1 MELKTRYQ
9 YTYFIHTYVINKK
22 RYKKYLNKLLKDES
36 FTLRIFEK
44 EKDLELYTYFLPKI
58 RNFLFKTFDLNKNKL
73 EKIEKLPNE
82 TKLAILSEY
91 PSLTFE
97 YNLKQDMQGK
107 TIDENSIFF
116 KIQKI
121 GVVCFNTGICF
132 LYIKTNIEGT
142 NKFEDLLNFNY
153 KFKDINQEC
162 YTLKNY
168 ENIKVQADCFDDI
181 KELKEFISNITGP
194 NFDALKINL
203 DVDRFYTYSYECIDQ
218 SEWNNTKDFDNIKN
232 EFLKFINIMPNDKGM
247 NIDDNGSV
255 KIIPKEKFSKFG
267 ISKAGV
273 TLFNSDIDIAN
284 YTTLPYEFENSYFYT
299 YILALYLKVYIK
311 QIDYNFKKGKNLKK
325 TRQDFIDFTKSLW
338 IQEITTEDMGSL
350 LYVTMKQVL
359 EIEQLYI
366 EVKNQ
371 YDLLYREAKIDKTEK
386 TLTLILV
393 ILGITMIFNILNWI
407 YMIFLTK

>member
-1 MELKTRYQ
+1 M
-9 YTYFIHTYVINKK
+9 
-22 RYKKYLNKLLKDES
+22 
-36 FTLRIFEK
+36 
-44 EKDLELYTYFLPKI
+44 
-58 RNFLFKTFDLNKNKL
+58 
-73 EKIEKLPNE
+73 
-82 TKLAILSEY
+82 
-91 PSLTFE
+91 
-97 YNLKQDMQGK
+97 
-107 TIDENSIFF
+107 
-116 KIQKI
+116 
-121 GVVCFNTGICF
+121 CFNTGICF
-132 LYIKTNIEGT
+132 LYIKTNIEDT

-168 ENIKVQADCFDDI
+168 ENIRVQADCFDDI
-181 KELKEFISNITGP
+181 KELKEFISSITGP

-218 SEWNNTKDFDNIKN
+218 SEWNTTKDFENIKN
-232 EFLKFINIMPNDKGM
+232 EFLRFINILPNDKGM
-247 NIDDNGSV
+247 HIDDNGSV
-255 KIIPKEKFSKFG
+255 KIIPKEKFSKLG

-273 TLFNSDIDIAN
+273 SLFSSDIDIAN
-284 YTTLPYEFENSYFYT
+284 YTTLPHEFENQYFYT

-350 LYVTMKQVL
+350 LYVTIKQVL
-359 EIEQLYI
+359 EIEKLYT

-386 TLTLILV
+386 TLTLIVV
-393 ILGITMIFNILNWI
+393 ILGITLIFNILNWI
-407 YMIFLTK
+407 YMLFLSK